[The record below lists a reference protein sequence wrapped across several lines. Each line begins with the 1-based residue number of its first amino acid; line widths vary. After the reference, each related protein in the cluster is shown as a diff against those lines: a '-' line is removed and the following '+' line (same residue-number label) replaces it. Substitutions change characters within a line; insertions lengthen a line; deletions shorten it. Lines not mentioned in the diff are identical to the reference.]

1 MLELS
6 SEVRYIKGVGDV
18 RMKLYQKLG
27 IETVEQLLHHI
38 PRRYLDLRETC
49 PVRLMR
55 PGEMTAVRAVVAA
68 KGREQR
74 IRRGLSIWKVTAV
87 DGPDTLNLTFFNSR
101 YAVEALQE
109 GTEYIFYGK
118 AEGTLLRREMN
129 RATEPSKSSSITRMA
144 IRPHPPT

>member
-55 PGEMTAVRAVVAA
+55 PGEMRQKAGSSVSAGGFPS
-68 KGREQR
+68 GR
-74 IRRGLSIWKVTAV
+74 
-87 DGPDTLNLTFFNSR
+87 
-101 YAVEALQE
+101 
-109 GTEYIFYGK
+109 
-118 AEGTLLRREMN
+118 
-129 RATEPSKSSSITRMA
+129 
-144 IRPHPPT
+144 

>member
-74 IRRGLSIWKVTAV
+74 IR
-87 DGPDTLNLTFFNSR
+87 
-101 YAVEALQE
+101 EEQ
-109 GTEYIFYGK
+109 
-118 AEGTLLRREMN
+118 AEKRQQPRRQQKQDMEL
-129 RATEPSKSSSITRMA
+129 
-144 IRPHPPT
+144 